1 MAEAERAR
9 FLIVN
14 ADDFGLAP
22 AIDAGILA
30 AYERGIVSSTTL
42 IVTLPGA
49 ESAAATLRPLLHA
62 EARRHP
68 SPAVPGMPLGVGL
81 HVNLSLGQPLSPA
94 AEAPSLV
101 GGDGRFSRD
110 PEVLLPSAAAEEIER
125 ELRMQMARFTRLL
138 GRLPTH
144 LDAHKHIDRFPAVR
158 EAMVRCARLHALPL
172 RAALPARRAACRA
185 AGVRHTTAF
194 LGDCFLSGSQQ
205 PPAWTEAKLV
215 HAIMNLQ
222 PGWTELMCHPGRL
235 AQDAAPPTSYSWQR
249 LEELR
254 GLCAPAVREAL
265 ARAGI
270 RLASYAEL
278 ALA

>member
-30 AYERGIVSSTTL
+30 AYEQGIVSSTTL

-49 ESAAATLRPLLHA
+49 EAAAAALRSLPDA
-62 EARRHP
+62 EARSR
-68 SPAVPGMPLGVGL
+68 SAPALPGMPLGVGL
-81 HVNLSLGQPLSPA
+81 HLNLSLGKPLSPA
-94 AEAPSLV
+94 AEVPSLV
-101 GGDGRFSRD
+101 ADDGRFSRD
-110 PEVLLPSAAAEEIER
+110 AEALLPSAAAEEIER
-125 ELRMQMARFTRLL
+125 ELRMQMARFSRLL

-144 LDAHKHIDRFPAVR
+144 LDAHKHLDRFPAVR
-158 EAMVRCARLHALPL
+158 EAMLRCASLHALPL
-172 RAALPARRAACRA
+172 RAALPATRAACRA

-194 LGDCFLSGSQQ
+194 LGDYFLSGSEQ

-215 HAIMNLQ
+215 HAILNLQ
-222 PGWTELMCHPGRL
+222 SGWTELMCHPGRL
-235 AQDAAPPTSYSWQR
+235 AQDEAPPTSYSWQR
-249 LEELR
+249 VEELR

-265 ARAGI
+265 ARAGV
-270 RLASYAEL
+270 RLASYAGL